1 MEDEDNTG
9 ATERQRDRA
18 AGGQEERGELTSTR
32 QHTLSVKVR
41 RGVPEQNCEL
51 RCSTHHHLAAST
63 TLPHYIAATYI
74 AGPPH
79 ARTTQ
84 HCVALAC
91 GATADLVAQTTEAR
105 FVVWM
110 ALDGPYARSAPPDF
124 SEFFRSRRLG
134 GRVCK

>member
-1 MEDEDNTG
+1 MP
-9 ATERQRDRA
+9 RY
-18 AGGQEERGELTSTR
+18 AG
-32 QHTLSVKVR
+32 
-41 RGVPEQNCEL
+41 
-51 RCSTHHHLAAST
+51 HL
-63 TLPHYIAATYI
+63 Y

-124 SEFFRSRRLG
+124 SEFSDPG
-134 GRVCK
+134 GWGGVYANRYV